1 MQRKKEDEV
10 QMPRGQPNPS
20 DKTEMIIII
29 IIIKALLVTINAY
42 WIF

>member
-10 QMPRGQPNPS
+10 QMPRGQPNPN
-20 DKTEMIIII
+20 DKTEMMIIII
-29 IIIKALLVTINAY
+29 IKLLLVTINAY

>member
-20 DKTEMIIII
+20 DKTEMMII
-29 IIIKALLVTINAY
+29 IIIKLLLVTINAY